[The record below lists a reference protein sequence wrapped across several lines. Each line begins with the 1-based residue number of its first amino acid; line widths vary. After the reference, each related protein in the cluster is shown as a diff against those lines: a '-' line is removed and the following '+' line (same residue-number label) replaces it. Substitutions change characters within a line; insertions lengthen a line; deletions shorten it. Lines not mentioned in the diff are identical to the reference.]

1 METVYQNND
10 FIIVIKP
17 AGLDSEKD
25 VPALLKA
32 QLTKDVYTLHRLDKN
47 VSGLMV
53 YAKHKKAAA
62 TLSKIIAENLMTK
75 EYIALVEGEV
85 EEEGIFED
93 FLFKDSRKNKVFVV
107 KKERKGVKY
116 AKLSFKRLNNTTPS
130 LVRVHLYTGRTHQI
144 RVQFASRKHPLIG
157 DKRYGSKSDI
167 KDPMLYSCYLSFD
180 YNNEHFEFESLPKW
194 ATI

>member
-130 LVRVHLYTGRTHQI
+130 LVRVHLYKGRTHQI